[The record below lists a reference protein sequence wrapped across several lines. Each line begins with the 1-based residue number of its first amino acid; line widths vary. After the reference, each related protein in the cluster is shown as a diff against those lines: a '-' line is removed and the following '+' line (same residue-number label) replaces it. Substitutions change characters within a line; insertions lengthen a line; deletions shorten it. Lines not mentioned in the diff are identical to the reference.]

1 MAGPQMWPATLPP
14 QIRSDI
20 YRKAEVRIYD
30 LLREQLDSGWTV
42 FYSRPWLGLT
52 HTGGE
57 KDGECDFVIV
67 HPRHG
72 FLAIEVKGGGIAYD
86 PATDAWVS
94 TDRNGVRHSIKNPVE
109 QARRAKHELLERA
122 RQQRT
127 WPAARFVR
135 ARHGVIFPDTVSPPG
150 NLGADRPRDLFCCR
164 TDLPHLRTWVLA
176 RLGGGDEDEMGS
188 GGVQAFER
196 LLAAPFM
203 LRVPLGHVLADDE
216 QVIQSLTP
224 QQFHIL
230 DSIAHLHR
238 VAVGGGAGTGKTI
251 LAMEDALRLAESGS
265 RTLLTCLSPDLA
277 AELQVKM
284 RGKPV
289 EVMSFPALC
298 ASLGASAGLADA
310 SAPFS
315 SDRSPELLLDAVALD
330 PRLGFDAIV
339 VDEGQDFRSHWWIA
353 LESLLKDAAVS
364 VLHAFYDTNQRVYG
378 ELIGQLASF
387 QLIPIRLTR
396 NLRNTQMIH
405 NEATRFYSGLP
416 ITADGPLGVN
426 VQWLE
431 CAESDVG
438 ARVLEVVK
446 TLCNSEAI
454 APQDIAVLAPE
465 QEVLNEVGQRLRKQS
480 VDGVMLSPIRNFKGL
495 ERKVIVVAATRDL
508 ADVVELAYVALSRA
522 RVHLSVVGEP
532 AVLGWLRGETY
543 QR

>member
-1 MAGPQMWPATLPP
+1 MAGPKMWPATLPP
-14 QIRSDI
+14 QVRSDI

-30 LLREQLDSGWTV
+30 LLREQLDSSWTV

-52 HTGGE
+52 PTGGE

-67 HPRHG
+67 HPRYG
-72 FLAIEVKGGGIAYD
+72 FLAMEVKGGGIGYD

-94 TDRNGVRHSIKNPVE
+94 TDRNGIRHSIKNPVE

-122 RQQRT
+122 RQQRM
-127 WPAARFVR
+127 WPAAHFVR
-135 ARHGVIFPDTVSPPG
+135 ARHGVIFPDAVSPPG

-164 TDLPHLRTWVLA
+164 PDLPHLRTWVLS
-176 RLGGGDEDEMGS
+176 RLDGGDEDDMGAA
-188 GGVQAFER
+188 GVQAFER

-203 LRVPLGHVLADDE
+203 LRVPLSHVLADDE
-216 QVIQSLTP
+216 QEIQSLTP

-251 LAMEDALRLAESGS
+251 LAMEDALRLAESGA

-277 AELQVKM
+277 AELQGRL

-289 EVMSFPALC
+289 EVLSFPALC
-298 ASLGASAGLADA
+298 ASLGESAGLADA

-315 SDRSPELLLDAVALD
+315 SDRSPELLVDAVALNAG
-330 PRLGFDAIV
+330 LAFDAIV

-353 LESLLKDAAVS
+353 LESLLKDSAVS

-378 ELIGQLASF
+378 ELSGQLASF

-431 CAESDVG
+431 CTEVDVG
-438 ARVLEVVK
+438 ARVSEIVR
-446 TLCNSEAI
+446 TLCNSEAV
-454 APQDIAVLAPE
+454 APHDIAVLAPE
-465 QEVLNEVGQRLRKQS
+465 QEVLNEVGLRLRKQS

-495 ERKVIVVAATRDL
+495 ERKVVVVAATKEL
-508 ADVVELAYVALSRA
+508 ADVIELAYVALSRA
-522 RVHLSVVGEP
+522 RVHLSVVGES
-532 AVLGWLRGETY
+532 AILGWLRGDT
-543 QR
+543 

>member
-1 MAGPQMWPATLPP
+1 MAGPQMWPATLPS

-30 LLREQLDSGWTV
+30 LLREQLDTGWTV
-42 FYSRPWLGLT
+42 FYSRPWLGMT

-94 TDRNGVRHSIKNPVE
+94 TDRNGIRHSIKNPVE

-135 ARHGVIFPDTVSPPG
+135 ARHGVIFPDSVSPPG
-150 NLGADRPRDLFCCR
+150 NLGADRPRNLFCCR
-164 TDLPHLRTWVLA
+164 PDLPNIRMWVLE
-176 RLGGGDEDEMGS
+176 RLGGGDEDEMGP

-216 QVIQSLTP
+216 QEIQSLTP

-230 DSIAHLHR
+230 DSIAHLNR

-251 LAMEDALRLAESGS
+251 LAMEDALRLAESGA
-265 RTLLTCLSPDLA
+265 RTLLTCLSPNLA
-277 AELQVKM
+277 AELQVKLY
-284 RGKPV
+284 GKPV
-289 EVMSFPALC
+289 AVISFPTLC
-298 ASLGASAGLADA
+298 ISLGSSAGLPDA

-330 PRLGFDAIV
+330 PGLAFDAIV

-353 LESLLKDAAVS
+353 LESLLKDPATS

-387 QLIPIRLTR
+387 HLIPIRLSR

-426 VQWLE
+426 VQWIE
-431 CAESDVG
+431 CTEGDVG
-438 ARVLEVVK
+438 ARVAEVVK
-446 TLCNSEAI
+446 TLCNSEAV
-454 APQDIAVLAPE
+454 APHDVAVLAPE
-465 QEVLNEVGQRLRKQS
+465 QGVLNEISRRLRKHL
-480 VDGVMLSPIRNFKGL
+480 VDGVILSPIWNFKGL
-495 ERKVIVVAATRDL
+495 EQKVVVVAATRDL

-522 RVHLSVVGEP
+522 RVLLSVVGEP
-532 AVLGWLRGETY
+532 AVLSWLRGET
-543 QR
+543 